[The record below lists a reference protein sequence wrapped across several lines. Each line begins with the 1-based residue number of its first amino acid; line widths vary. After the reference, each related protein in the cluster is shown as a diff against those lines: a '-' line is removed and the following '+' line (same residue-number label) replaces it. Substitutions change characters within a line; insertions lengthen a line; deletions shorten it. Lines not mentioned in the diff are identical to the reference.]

1 MKIYKIR
8 GLLYKAA
15 KYLGDFT
22 AISKSIKSK
31 SAEPI
36 IKRIARRL
44 YGKFTSRGF
53 KFFK

>member
-36 IKRIARRL
+36 IICICDHDDYDRRNKN
-44 YGKFTSRGF
+44 Y
-53 KFFK
+53 